1 MFKKK
6 IRIWKMYKGTSN
18 QTPAM
23 ASLARRELSVHSQKS
38 ALPRKGQSPRKGQIV
53 PLITAQRTNV
63 QRMLPDPVEYKVP
76 QEMYSAVQAFV
87 SNRLQPRLHYI
98 YAEQGARGLQVQRR
112 NLQSP
117 DSFLEFDV
125 AFLNGI
131 QAISTGKAATCGA
144 FFEKGFRL
152 MKEVVISDHF
162 SVIIKIL
169 KVIFEANMHGTPEIG
184 RMTVQH
190 FSATALALL
199 GPQHPHVKWSRN
211 LLILYDS
218 PGIFQRM
225 IEANSTVMQ
234 DVLGLQDNYTL
245 TMKDT
250 CLKYSYTAPGVNPAP
265 RETIAKF
272 EVLLE
277 DCHKSMFVSD
287 YPFMSVQNSFSHF
300 LTKSGFF
307 ARAEDILA
315 KTPKLLEDNRE
326 KPVRR
331 NTLLDSVC
339 LLAEARAA
347 QGKDELAERTFSFA
361 ISNAIEIFGAEHD
374 ETLGAYQRY
383 ADFLATRGR
392 EDEVRSLIALINSK
406 LEPYMLRP
414 ESIDYTKGM
423 VPLEQAESP

>member
-6 IRIWKMYKGTSN
+6 IRIWKMYKGTSS
-18 QTPAM
+18 QSTAL
-23 ASLARRELSVHSQKS
+23 ASHPRRELSAHAQKS
-38 ALPRKGQSPRKGQIV
+38 TLPRKGQSLRKGQIV
-53 PLITAQRTNV
+53 PRVTAQRTNV
-63 QRMLPDPVEYKVP
+63 QRNLPDPVEYKVP

-87 SNRLQPRLHYI
+87 SSRLQPRLHYI
-98 YAEQGARGLQVQRR
+98 FAEQGARGLQVQRR

-117 DSFLEFDV
+117 DSFLEFDA

-152 MKEVVISDHF
+152 MKEVVLSDHF

-169 KVIFEANMHGTPEIG
+169 KVIFEANMHGSPEIG
-184 RMTVQH
+184 RMAVQH
-190 FSATALALL
+190 FFATALALL
-199 GPQHPHVKWSRN
+199 GPQHPHVRWSRN
-211 LLILYDS
+211 LLILYDTS
-218 PGIFQRM
+218 GVFQRM
-225 IEANSTVMQ
+225 MEANSTVMQ
-234 DVLGLQDNYTL
+234 DVLGTSDNYSL
-245 TMKDT
+245 TVRDT
-250 CLKYSYTAPGVNPAP
+250 ALKYSYTSEVSPAP
-265 RETIAKF
+265 SETIAKF
-272 EVLLE
+272 EVLLD
-277 DCHKSMFVSD
+277 DCHKSIFVSD

-300 LTKSGFF
+300 LKAHGFL
-307 ARAEDILA
+307 ARVEEILA
-315 KTPKLLEDNRE
+315 KTPELLENNRE

-392 EDEVRSLIALINSK
+392 EDEVRSLIALMDSK

-414 ESIDYTKGM
+414 ESIKYTKGF
-423 VPLEQAESP
+423 VYVGDPKSP